1 MFVPGEGNRATYGV
15 LGVDILS
22 PIHLPYDDK
31 DKSDNNNND
40 NLSDNNGNNNKDT
53 SENSTKLD
61 DIFW

>member
-22 PIHLPYDDK
+22 PIHLSYDDN

-40 NLSDNNGNNNKDT
+40 NLSDNNDNKD
-53 SENSTKLD
+53 SNWPSKFST
-61 DIFW
+61 